1 MKYLVMECH
10 PGYAV
15 LLDEEGR
22 FLKAANMHYEVG
34 QTVEDP
40 VLLRCAP
47 EKRKV
52 VPFARALTAVAA
64 CLALVFGFGFYYN
77 YVASYSAIILSIN
90 PQVRLELNR
99 QGQVVSLVGTN
110 QDGVELLKDYDGRG
124 KDKVTVA
131 DELIDRAIAMGF
143 LSQGGQVSFNISAPD
158 ELVVESYS
166 RELRSGVEEYFSN
179 RITIDLN
186 FSAQETVPSQ
196 PKELTLQDALTLAL
210 RHAGVDVS
218 QASVT
223 ALELVRGE
231 EISYFQVEFTAG
243 DVHYIYH
250 LGKEK
255 GRLLYFRQ
263 YTQ

>member
-1 MKYLVMECH
+1 M
-10 PGYAV
+10 
-15 LLDEEGR
+15 
-22 FLKAANMHYEVG
+22 
-34 QTVEDP
+34 
-40 VLLRCAP
+40 
-47 EKRKV
+47 
-52 VPFARALTAVAA
+52 
-64 CLALVFGFGFYYN
+64 
-77 YVASYSAIILSIN
+77 
-90 PQVRLELNR
+90 
-99 QGQVVSLVGTN
+99 
-110 QDGVELLKDYDGRG
+110 ELLKDYDGRG